1 MILAMSGTSPAS
13 RDFDWGALEIMMMR
27 AKKAT
32 LKSIAK
38 DLGITHTTV
47 SNVYNNPAKVSEA
60 LRQKILDYARR
71 VNYEGPNP
79 TARSLKKGRCGAIG
93 IIFNDQ
99 LSYAFTD
106 AHDIA
111 FLQGVSSV
119 CEIEGTNIVL
129 IPLMTKASN
138 KLDMLTAI
146 VDGYILNAPYKD
158 NPGTQKA
165 LARGLPTVV
174 VDFDAPQHVSVM
186 TNDRA
191 IMAEV
196 TRHILDLGHRRI
208 AIVTFPH
215 SEGGQELFSLDREI
229 SLDNYVVSER
239 LQGCRQAL
247 VSAGIALDT
256 VLVCEAPNSGEGGKV
271 AVDRMLSTQPG
282 ITAFICLS
290 DRLAYGAMARCRQ
303 LGLSIPDRVSVT
315 GFDNLLPIEREPD
328 LPRLTTVAQ
337 NAFEK
342 GRKAAEAL
350 LSQNS
355 KKERRININAE
366 FILGEST
373 GIVER

>member
-1 MILAMSGTSPAS
+1 
-13 RDFDWGALEIMMMR
+13 MR
-27 AKKAT
+27 AKEAT

-60 LRQKILDYARR
+60 LRQKIIDHAQS

-79 TARSLKKGRCGAIG
+79 TARSLKTGSCGAIG

-111 FLQGVSSV
+111 FLHGVSSV
-119 CEIEGTNIVL
+119 CEVEGTNIVL

-146 VDGYILNAPYKD
+146 VDGYILNAPYKN
-158 NPGTQKA
+158 NPGTQRA
-165 LARGLPTVV
+165 LTRGLPAVV
-174 VDFDAPQHVSVM
+174 VDFDAPQHVSVL

-208 AIVTFPH
+208 AVITFPH

-229 SLDNYVVSER
+229 STDNYVVSER

-247 VSAGIALDT
+247 AAAGVALAT
-256 VLVCEAPNSGEGGKV
+256 VQVCEAPNNGGGGKI
-271 AVDRMLSTQPG
+271 AVDRLLEADSA
-282 ITAFICLS
+282 ISAFICLS
-290 DRLAYGAMARCRQ
+290 DRLAYGTMARCRQ
-303 LGLSIPDRVSVT
+303 LGLSIPQGVSVT
-315 GFDNLLPIEREPD
+315 GFDNLLPIEREPG

-337 NAFEK
+337 NAFDK
-342 GRKAAEAL
+342 GRRAAEAL
-350 LSQNS
+350 LYRHARS
-355 KKERRININAE
+355 ERRININAE
-366 FILGEST
+366 FIRGEST
-373 GIVER
+373 GEVER

>member
-1 MILAMSGTSPAS
+1 
-13 RDFDWGALEIMMMR
+13 MMMR
-27 AKKAT
+27 AKGAT

-60 LRQKILDYARR
+60 LRQKIIDYARS

-79 TARSLKKGRCGAIG
+79 TARSLKKGSCGAIG
-93 IIFNDQ
+93 VIFNDQ

-111 FLQGVSSV
+111 FLHGVSSV
-119 CEIEGTNIVL
+119 CEAEGTNIVL
-129 IPLMTKASN
+129 IPLRTKSSN
-138 KLDMLTAI
+138 KLETLTAI

-158 NPGTQKA
+158 NPLTQKA
-165 LARGLPTVV
+165 LARGLPAVV
-174 VDFDAPQHVSVM
+174 VDFDAPQHISVL

-196 TRHILDLGHRRI
+196 TQHILDLGHREI
-208 AIVTFPH
+208 AIITFPH

-229 SLDNYVVSER
+229 SRDNYVVSER
-239 LQGCRQAL
+239 LQGCRQVLAA
-247 VSAGIALDT
+247 AGIPVDT
-256 VLVCEAPNSGEGGKV
+256 VKVCEAPNNGEGGKI
-271 AVDRMLSTQPG
+271 AVDRLLAVNPA

-303 LGLSIPDRVSVT
+303 LGLSIPNDVSVS
-315 GFDNLLPIEREPD
+315 GFDNLPPIEREPG
-328 LPRLTTVAQ
+328 LPQLTTVAQ
-337 NAFEK
+337 NAFDK

-350 LSQNS
+350 LYRHTRN
-355 KKERRININAE
+355 ERRININAQ
-366 FILGEST
+366 FIRGEST
-373 GIVER
+373 GKMERRTGQ

>member
-1 MILAMSGTSPAS
+1 
-13 RDFDWGALEIMMMR
+13 MMR
-27 AKKAT
+27 AKGAT

-60 LRQKILDYARR
+60 LRQKIIDYAQS
-71 VNYEGPNP
+71 VNYDGPNP
-79 TARSLKKGRCGAIG
+79 TARSLKRGSCGAIG

-111 FLQGVSSV
+111 FLHGVSSV
-119 CEIEGTNIVL
+119 CEAEGTNIVL
-129 IPLMTKASN
+129 IPLMSKASN
-138 KLDMLTAI
+138 KQDMLTAI

-158 NPGTQKA
+158 NPGTKKA
-165 LARGLPTVV
+165 LARGLPAVV
-174 VDFDAPQHVSVM
+174 VDFDAPQHVSVL

-208 AIVTFPH
+208 AIITFPH
-215 SEGGQELFSLDREI
+215 IEGGQELFSLDREI
-229 SLDNYVVSER
+229 STDNYVVSER

-247 VSAGIALDT
+247 AVAGIAPAA
-256 VLVCEAPNSGEGGKV
+256 VQVCEAPNNGGGGKI
-271 AVDRMLSTQPG
+271 AVGRLLEADPA

-290 DRLAYGAMARCRQ
+290 DRLAYGAMAQCRQ
-303 LGLSIPDRVSVT
+303 LGLSIPQSVSVT
-315 GFDNLLPIEREPD
+315 GFDNLLPIEREPG

-337 NAFEK
+337 NAFDK
-342 GRKAAEAL
+342 GRRAAEAL
-350 LSQNS
+350 LYRHAR
-355 KKERRININAE
+355 KERRIKINAE
-366 FILGEST
+366 FIRGDST
-373 GIVER
+373 GEVGR

>member
-1 MILAMSGTSPAS
+1 MNPGL
-13 RDFDWGALEIMMMR
+13 RVFDWGTLDTMMTR
-27 AKKAT
+27 AKEAT

-60 LRQKILDYARR
+60 LRQRILDYAQS

-79 TARSLKKGRCGAIG
+79 TARSLKKGSCGAIG

-111 FLQGVSSV
+111 FLHGVSSV

-138 KLDMLTAI
+138 KLDTLTAI

-174 VDFDAPQHVSVM
+174 VDFDAPQHVSVL

-196 TRHILDLGHRRI
+196 TRHILDLGHRKI

-215 SEGGQELFSLDREI
+215 SEGGQELFTLDRDI
-229 SLDNYVVSER
+229 SPDNYVVSER
-239 LQGCRQAL
+239 LQGCRRAL
-247 VSAGIALDT
+247 VAADVPLAS
-256 VLVCEAPNSGEGGKV
+256 VHVCEAPNSGEGGKI
-271 AVDRMLSTQPG
+271 AVDRLLATDPG
-282 ITAFICLS
+282 LTAFICLS
-290 DRLAYGAMARCRQ
+290 DRLAYGVMARCRQ
-303 LGLSIPDRVSVT
+303 LGLSIPGRVSVT

-350 LSQNS
+350 LYRHSR
-355 KKERRININAE
+355 KERQININAE
-366 FILGEST
+366 LIHGEST
-373 GIVER
+373 GKMER

>member
-1 MILAMSGTSPAS
+1 MAT
-13 RDFDWGALEIMMMR
+13 RDKG
-27 AKKAT
+27 AT

-38 DLGITHTTV
+38 ELGITHTTV

-60 LRQKILDYARR
+60 LRQKIIDYEQT

-79 TARSLKKGRCGAIG
+79 TARSLKRGSCGAIG

-111 FLQGVSSV
+111 FLHGVSSV
-119 CEIEGTNIVL
+119 CEVEGTNIVL

-146 VDGYILNAPYKD
+146 VDGYILNAPYKN

-165 LARGLPTVV
+165 LARGLPSVV
-174 VDFDAPQHVSVM
+174 VDFDSPQHVSVL
-186 TNDRA
+186 TNDRS

-208 AIVTFPH
+208 AIITFPH
-215 SEGGQELFSLDREI
+215 SEGGQELFSLEHEI
-229 SLDNYVVSER
+229 SSDNYVVSER

-247 VSAGIALDT
+247 TAAGIALDT
-256 VLVCEAPNSGEGGKV
+256 VQVCEASNNGEGGKI
-271 AVDRMLSTQPG
+271 AVDRLLAADPV

-303 LGLSIPDRVSVT
+303 LGLSIPHRVSVT
-315 GFDNLLPIEREPD
+315 GFDNLLPVEREPG

-337 NAFEK
+337 NAFDK
-342 GRKAAEAL
+342 GRRAAEAL
-350 LSQNS
+350 MYRHIKQ
-355 KKERRININAE
+355 ERRININAD
-366 FILGEST
+366 FIRGEST
-373 GIVER
+373 GKIEG

>member
-1 MILAMSGTSPAS
+1 MAM
-13 RDFDWGALEIMMMR
+13 RQKE
-27 AKKAT
+27 AT

-60 LRQKILDYARR
+60 LRQKIIDHARS

-111 FLQGVSSV
+111 FLHGASSV
-119 CEIEGTNIVL
+119 CEVEGTNLVL

-138 KLDMLTAI
+138 KLDTLTAI
-146 VDGYILNAPYKD
+146 VDGYILNAPYK
-158 NPGTQKA
+158 NSPGTQKA
-165 LARGLPTVV
+165 LARGLPAVV
-174 VDFDAPQHVSVM
+174 VDFDSPEHVSVL

-191 IMAEV
+191 IMVEV
-196 TRHILDLGHRRI
+196 IRHILDLGHRDI
-208 AIVTFPH
+208 AIITFPH
-215 SEGGQELFSLDREI
+215 SEGGQELFSLDHEI
-229 SLDNYVVSER
+229 SPDNYVVSER

-247 VSAGIALDT
+247 AAGGIRMES
-256 VLVCEAPNSGEGGKV
+256 VRVCEAPNNGEGGKV
-271 AVDRMLSTQPG
+271 AVDRLFAIDPD

-303 LGLSIPDRVSVT
+303 LGLSIGHRVSVT
-315 GFDNLLPIEREPD
+315 GFDNLLPIEREED

-337 NAFEK
+337 NPFDK
-342 GRKAAEAL
+342 GRLAAEAL
-350 LSQNS
+350 LFGRNR
-355 KKERRININAE
+355 KERRINIKAR
-366 FILGEST
+366 LVRGEST
-373 GIVER
+373 GKMER